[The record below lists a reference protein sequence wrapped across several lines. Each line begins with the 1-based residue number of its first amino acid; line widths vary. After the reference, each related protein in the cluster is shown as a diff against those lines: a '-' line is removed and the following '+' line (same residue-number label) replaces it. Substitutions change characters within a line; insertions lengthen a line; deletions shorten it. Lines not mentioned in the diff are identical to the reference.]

1 MMKRR
6 RHDFEAGRRIL
17 PVELTP
23 MIDVIFLLIIF
34 FMATAQ
40 FARLTRAELDLP
52 QERGEQKAPE
62 EAGLVINILRG
73 GEIIVHE
80 REVGLDEFAAMIEQE
95 VHTLPGRNPQRL
107 KVLLR
112 ADREADTASLNRVVA
127 RLQGTGVAAARIASE
142 VPR

>member
-1 MMKRR
+1 MKRR